1 MNPRDMNCSFGTQVA
16 EVRSRVVALRDDID
30 WLIASYLNEELTANL
45 YSARLHVMRC
55 IKELQGVSA

>member
-1 MNPRDMNCSFGTQVA
+1 MTTITAPEIS
-16 EVRSRVVALRDDID
+16 EIRSRVVALRDDID

-55 IKELQGVSA
+55 IKELNGEAS